1 MAKRVHKI
9 KLVLPTNYSFKLI
22 GIVSSEND
30 YTVSWAINEA
40 LNITFKKENP
50 LEILE
55 KKTNRI
61 KEFTRFLFK
70 DKNLDIKYTLIANKS
85 KTEDS
90 IEEQNV
96 FTSNSNTKTDYL
108 IKEQK
113 QIDYFFKIEA
123 EINPIPPNIIKKIK
137 SSKAILATFDILPTD
152 LKSKYD
158 LLF

>member
-9 KLVLPTNYSFKLI
+9 KLILPADYSFKLI

-30 YTVSWAINEA
+30 YTVSWAINDA
-40 LNITFKKENP
+40 LNITFKKDKP
-50 LEILE
+50 LEVVV
-55 KKTNRI
+55 KKTNLI
-61 KEFTRFLFK
+61 KEFTRFSFK
-70 DKNLDIKYTLIANKS
+70 DENLDIKYTLIANKS
-85 KTEDS
+85 KIEDS

-96 FTSNSNTKTDYL
+96 FISNNLKTDYL

-123 EINPIPPNIIKKIK
+123 EANPISPNIIKKIK